1 MATAGPSVRSEPDAG
16 PAHVAVVSFLASR
29 VVPSGGFWVALAG
42 GVSLARVA
50 ERRGMRRSFGV
61 SIASMLETVAIIGP
75 LRFGVPLTQAV
86 TAPLLG
92 RMEARGVAAWLQ
104 MLVCGVLRLAQN
116 SLQTAIFIWILAGG
130 LDAFAGTY
138 DAIASR
144 VGFDV
149 GERETLIFTAL
160 GLAAWATFASVVQV
174 LVYRRGLARWDS
186 TPIAGPVDLESS
198 VAAEDLA
205 AATDSASARELTATE
220 GLAAAPAGDARPRSA
235 RFDPRLLALVAVV
248 LFAILLA
255 STAWLVLAGVAAFL
269 ALAWVVARSDPG
281 PLRAGLAFSAL
292 LGFSVFLLA
301 TVGGLGLEVALRRAL
316 RAVLLVMTAT
326 WLRAAARAEGLRFAF
341 RRALRRL
348 RRIPSIPEAAQVLDS
363 LESEARLA
371 ASGRAF
377 AAALEDVPHRP
388 VPFVDAVLG
397 WVVREANHP
406 HSSIRPAP

>member
-1 MATAGPSVRSEPDAG
+1 MATAGPTVRSEPDAG

-42 GVSLARVA
+42 GVALARVA
-50 ERRGMRRSFGV
+50 ERRGPRRSFGV

-92 RMEARGVAAWLQ
+92 WMEARGVAAWLQ

-130 LDAFAGTY
+130 LDAVAGTY

-144 VGFDV
+144 VGIDV
-149 GERETLIFTAL
+149 GEDETLIVTL
-160 GLAAWATFASVVQV
+160 IGLAAWAVFASVVQV

-186 TPIAGPVDLESS
+186 ISDDEAD
-198 VAAEDLA
+198 
-205 AATDSASARELTATE
+205 
-220 GLAAAPAGDARPRSA
+220 AAPSQADLMEKADSIDPSA
-235 RFDPRLLALVAVV
+235 LREIGAAPGTSRFDPRLLALVAVI

-269 ALAWVVARSDPG
+269 VLAWIVSRPDPM

-301 TVGGLGLEVALRRAL
+301 MVGGLGLDVALRRAT
-316 RAVLLVMTAT
+316 RAILLVMTAT

-348 RRIPSIPEAAQVLDS
+348 RRVPSIPEAARVLDS
-363 LESEARLA
+363 LESEARLV

-377 AAALEDVPHRP
+377 AASLEDVPYRP

-406 HSSIRPAP
+406 HPSVRPTP

>member
-42 GVSLARVA
+42 GVALARVA
-50 ERRGMRRSFGV
+50 ERRGPRRSFGT

-92 RMEARGVAAWLQ
+92 WMEARGVAAWLQ

-116 SLQTAIFIWILAGG
+116 SLQTAIFIFVLAGG
-130 LDAFAGTY
+130 LDAVAGTY

-144 VGFDV
+144 VGIDV
-149 GERETLIFTAL
+149 GEDETLILTLA
-160 GLAAWATFASVVQV
+160 GLAAWAAFASVVQV

-186 TPIAGPVDLESS
+186 MPIDSSLDADSPAAG
-198 VAAEDLA
+198 
-205 AATDSASARELTATE
+205 
-220 GLAAAPAGDARPRSA
+220 GLAAAVDAAATPDADALSPERSSTTDA
-235 RFDPRLLALVAVV
+235 PPGSSRFDPRLLALVAVG

-255 STAWLVLAGVAAFL
+255 STAWIVLAGVAAFL
-269 ALAWVVARSDPG
+269 ALAWVVSRPDPM

-301 TVGGLGLEVALRRAL
+301 TVGGLGIEVALRRAA
-316 RAVLLVMTAT
+316 RAILLVMTAT

-341 RRALRRL
+341 RRALHRL
-348 RRIPSIPEAAQVLDS
+348 RRIPSVPEAAQVLDS
-363 LESEARLA
+363 LESEARLV

-377 AAALEDVPHRP
+377 ATALEDVPYRP
-388 VPFVDAVLG
+388 APFVDAVLG

-406 HSSIRPAP
+406 PDKENGPP